1 MRTSAGA
8 LNPDF
13 GGRGGAG
20 VRPGRSVG
28 LRLVAPALGAGLA
41 LLTLLGGAPALG
53 LVALGLLLAIILVFP
68 VAGVTTL
75 LVIAPTY
82 LVLTPFI
89 PKGIP
94 VAFLLLALTLV
105 AVALRRVVEP
115 RARPFRWQPLD
126 LVAAFVLVN
135 GLIYIP
141 LSGNLKVGVYG
152 YHENLRLFLL
162 YFVVRLLLPA
172 RAAERGLLWLTGLTA
187 FGVALYGCVQHF
199 VGYDAVMVRYG
210 LEEALRG
217 YAGLNKAGVQRAYSI
232 TISPIQ
238 LGLLSM
244 TLALGAAA
252 ILARPGR
259 RDAAWRLAPLVFAAA
274 AGAALFSYTRSSWLG
289 IASALGLGFFLV
301 MDARARV
308 ALLVAP
314 VAAGWAV
321 ARWLPELGERLS
333 RYALT
338 IVSRDPTE
346 TSFHYLALVEAA
358 RFFWRHKLGVGLGTA
373 SFAGDSYGGGVR
385 VWSEN
390 AFFLM
395 GIQTGAQGMAGLIL
409 FLLLGALAGRRLLRR
424 AGDDVFE
431 GRLGAAT
438 LLGLTGFAVSG
449 LSLPV
454 LLDVGAFGP
463 LWVIAALTVNALER
477 RAAEV
482 AA

>member
-1 MRTSAGA
+1 MPTSAGTLGPA
-8 LNPDF
+8 F
-13 GGRGGAG
+13 GGAPARLGAPAVVPLLCGAALAALALVGGAG
-20 VRPGRSVG
+20 
-28 LRLVAPALGAGLA
+28 
-41 LLTLLGGAPALG
+41 ALG
-53 LVALGLLLAIILVFP
+53 LVALGLLLALILVFP
-68 VAGVTTL
+68 VLGITTL
-75 LVIAPTY
+75 LVITPTY

-105 AVALRRVVEP
+105 AVALRRVLEP
-115 RARPFRWQPLD
+115 RARAFRWQPLD
-126 LVAAFVLVN
+126 CVAAFVLLN

-141 LSGNLKVGVYG
+141 LAGNLKVGLYG

-162 YFVVRLLLPA
+162 YFVTRLLLPA
-172 RAAERGLLWLTGLTA
+172 RPAQRGLLWLTGLTA
-187 FGVALYGCVQHF
+187 FGVAAYGCVQHF
-199 VGYDAVMVRYG
+199 TGYDAVMVKYG

-244 TLALGAAA
+244 VLALGAAA

-274 AGAALFSYTRSSWLG
+274 AGAALFSYTRSAWLG

-301 MDARARV
+301 MDGRARV
-308 ALLVAP
+308 GLLLAP

-321 ARWLPELGERLS
+321 ARWLPELGERLT

-358 RFFWRHKLGVGLGTA
+358 RFFWSHKLGVGLGTA
-373 SFAGDSYGGGVR
+373 SFAGDSYGGGVK

-395 GIQTGAQGMAGLIL
+395 GIQTGAQGMLGLIL
-409 FLLLGALAGRRLLRR
+409 FLGLGGVAGWRLMRG
-424 AGDDVFE
+424 AGDDTFE

-438 LLGLTGFAVSG
+438 LLGLVGFAVSG

-463 LWVIAALTVNALER
+463 LWVIAALSVNALER
-477 RAAEV
+477 RAAE
-482 AA
+482 AAA